1 MRKEENMK
9 ELDIPYIGIK
19 VEAIPTIL
27 KILSEAR
34 DDNDFINYYQKL
46 DKKTKTITEYLASL
60 RNLRL
65 AEKDNNKQTKIN
77 KAGLNL
83 LNDDLDIMYKNL
95 LEHCYKNFPDLKIIK
110 DIIKESDIST
120 LNDLLIELQKK
131 QYNIK
136 RKQTLS
142 SYFKFFKDANI
153 NKLVIRKPNISDNED
168 IEYIQLYKFILYYS
182 NKNNTKIIEFKD
194 FNHFILSEY
203 SGNKELISKY
213 FNELSNV
220 NKIRL
225 YQIDKANYS
234 ENLYLKIKNRYYSY
248 FEVL

>member
-1 MRKEENMK
+1 MK
-9 ELDIPYIGIK
+9 ELNIPYIGIK
-19 VEAIPTIL
+19 VESIPTIL
-27 KILSEAR
+27 KILNEAK
-34 DDNDFINYYQKL
+34 DDNDFISYYQKL
-46 DKKTKTITEYLASL
+46 GKKTKTITEYLASL
-60 RNLRL
+60 RNLKL
-65 AEKDNNKQTKIN
+65 AERDKNKQTKIN
-77 KAGLNL
+77 KSGLNL

-95 LEHCYKNFPDLKIIK
+95 LEHCYKNFPDLKIVK
-110 DIIKESDIST
+110 DTIKESNISK

-131 QYNIK
+131 QYSIK

-153 NKLVIRKPNISDNED
+153 NKLVIRKPNIHNNED

-182 NKNNTKIIEFKD
+182 NKYNTKIIEFKD
-194 FNHFILSEY
+194 FKPFILSEY
-203 SGNKELISKY
+203 SGNKALISKY

-225 YQIDKANYS
+225 YQIDNANYS
-234 ENLYLKIKNRYYSY
+234 ENLYLQIKNKYYSY

>member
-1 MRKEENMK
+1 MK
-9 ELDIPYIGIK
+9 ELNIPYIGIK
-19 VEAIPTIL
+19 VESIPTIL
-27 KILSEAR
+27 KILNEAK
-34 DDNDFINYYQKL
+34 DDNDFISYYQKL
-46 DKKTKTITEYLASL
+46 GKKTKTITEYLASL
-60 RNLRL
+60 RNLKL
-65 AEKDNNKQTKIN
+65 AERDKNKQTKIN
-77 KAGLNL
+77 KSGLNL

-95 LEHCYKNFPDLKIIK
+95 LEHCYKNFPDLKIVK
-110 DIIKESDIST
+110 DTIKESNISK

-131 QYNIK
+131 QYSIK

-153 NKLVIRKPNISDNED
+153 NKLVKRKPNIHNNED

-182 NKNNTKIIEFKD
+182 NKYNTKIIEFKD
-194 FNHFILSEY
+194 FKPFILSEY
-203 SGNKELISKY
+203 SGNKALISKY

-225 YQIDKANYS
+225 YQIDNANYS
-234 ENLYLKIKNRYYSY
+234 ENLYLQIKNKYYSY